1 MATVVRNNFSE
12 ETHPWTK
19 EIPLLLLVSL
29 VIVGLRPTI
38 LNR

>member
-19 EIPLLLLVSL
+19 EIPRGATL